1 VKEQTMPDHG
11 NTTSTIG
18 ELISIFYKH
27 FIELYGDEELASIAT
42 AAIIN
47 DLMTDVAE
55 PLANVA

>member
-1 VKEQTMPDHG
+1 MPDHG

-18 ELISIFYKH
+18 ELISIFFKH